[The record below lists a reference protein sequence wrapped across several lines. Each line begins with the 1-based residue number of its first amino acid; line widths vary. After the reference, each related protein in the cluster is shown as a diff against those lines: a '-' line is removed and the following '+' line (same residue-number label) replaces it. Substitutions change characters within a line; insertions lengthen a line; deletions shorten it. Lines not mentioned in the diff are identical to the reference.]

1 MPDRMP
7 WTRTPGW
14 LKRKPDS
21 GAGRDAN
28 DFGAGVIDFRHDAE
42 SAADGSGF
50 RSSKRLSRG
59 LLLAVLGGFAAV
71 EIINVLSGPG
81 SSRGY
86 MIALSIACLAA
97 MFALQIVISSRAAVE
112 APLLWR
118 AGMLLALAV
127 VTCLPLLA
135 LGHYWAGMAG
145 WLAGSILLL
154 LPGRI
159 AWTLFGVII
168 FGELIGSLLLGLDA
182 YTIGYYTVASMDT
195 GLVVFGLSRL
205 SLSISYLQETRTEL
219 AQLAVIRER
228 MRFARDL
235 HDLLGYSLSAITLK
249 AEFTRRMVGG
259 NPERARD
266 ELAEL
271 LDIARQ
277 ALADVRLVASGY
289 RNMSL
294 SKEATEVASL
304 LSTAGIG
311 VRIEINCG
319 PLDEDVDTALATVL
333 REAVTNMLRHSS
345 AQNCTILSN
354 VADGVV
360 SLQVTNDGVP
370 VAAGSHRDGGGLQN
384 LALRMDAVGGKLN
397 VNRYDDRFEV
407 LATVPLPAL
416 GR

>member
-1 MPDRMP
+1 ML
-7 WTRTPGW
+7 GW
-14 LKRKPDS
+14 LNRKPDS
-21 GAGRDAN
+21 AAYSDAN
-28 DFGAGVIDFRHDAE
+28 DFGAGVIDFRHDVE

-50 RSSKRLSRG
+50 RSSKRTARLI
-59 LLLAVLGGFAAV
+59 LLTVLGCYAAV
-71 EIINVLSGPG
+71 EIINAVSSQQAHGTVVPVSLASLFVL
-81 SSRGY
+81 
-86 MIALSIACLAA
+86 LS
-97 MFALQIVISSRAAVE
+97 LQVVISFQVADDW
-112 APLLWR
+112 PLLWR
-118 AGMLLALAV
+118 VGMLLAMGL
-127 VTCLPLLA
+127 VTYLPLLA
-135 LGHYWAGMAG
+135 LGSEWGGMAG
-145 WLAGSILLL
+145 WLAGSVLLL

-159 AWTLFGVII
+159 AWTLFGAVVLSM
-168 FGELIGSLLLGLDA
+168 FLGSVLFNLDVFSIA
-182 YTIGYYTVASMDT
+182 YLTLVTVTT

-205 SLSISYLQETRTEL
+205 SLSISYLQDTRTEL

-304 LSTAGIG
+304 LSTAGINAR
-311 VRIEINCG
+311 VEINCG
-319 PLDEDVDTALATVL
+319 PLDEELDTALATVL

-345 AQNCTILSN
+345 AQNCTIQGTVTSG
-354 VADGVV
+354 AV
-360 SLQVTNDGVP
+360 SLQVSNDGVP
-370 VAAGSHRDGGGLQN
+370 ATAASEREGGGLQN
-384 LALRMDAVGGKLN
+384 LALRMNAVGGKLN

-407 LATVPLPAL
+407 LATAPLPAL
-416 GR
+416 GHFP